1 MKVRKKV
8 KKKRRTMKVKAWL
21 AASKGGQLKIFD
33 TKPERNE
40 AFGIWVGNMT
50 TAMMVFLMEIESRGM
65 ELPNMTWNDEPV
77 EVSISFDF

>member
-1 MKVRKKV
+1 
-8 KKKRRTMKVKAWL
+8 MKVKAWL

-50 TAMMVFLMEIESRGM
+50 TSMMVFLMELESRGIEM
-65 ELPNMTWNDEPV
+65 PEMTWKDEPR
-77 EVSISFDF
+77 EVTIEFKFKDDGEV